1 MLHEAYPF
9 WGARG
14 QRLDTSIKPDADAI
28 ETHYE
33 FAMETDADA
42 AMEGNHE
49 AALIQYGTIH
59 CKSQCGRDRDPAPG
73 L

>member
-9 WGARG
+9 SGDQG
-14 QRLDTSIKPDADAI
+14 QRLDISIRPDADAL

-49 AALIQYGTIH
+49 AALIQYSTIH